1 MYAFECLNR
10 IYEAGLGFP
19 EFRALY
25 LLKKGDIHG
34 PHILMIPATLSAIFD
49 PARFVRIVRAHL
61 TDCTFTI
68 ADVGDVVALVDGGTN
83 VEELTPELTG
93 GVELEDV
100 GIQSIGMD
108 LKLWRPA
115 AVPCL
120 TPVPEV
126 GRHRCNATSG
136 QDSNLI
142 VTSVMD
148 KGFRVKGL
156 RVKGLGF
163 KGLRVKGLR
172 GSGFRVQGSGF
183 RVQGSGFRVQG
194 SGFRVQGSGFRVQG
208 SGFRVQGSGF
218 RVQGSG
224 FRVQGSGFRVQ
235 GSGFRVQGSGLGF
248 RV

>member
-1 MYAFECLNR
+1 MSPSGGLEKVVLEKVGDYLDVKKPNKVVKVPKDDQLELRVAKRKADTVSKEKRQLKEDNWIRRIKYLGEEGDFEVV
-10 IYEAGLGFP
+10 
-19 EFRALY
+19 
-25 LLKKGDIHG
+25 K
-34 PHILMIPATLSAIFD
+34 
-49 PARFVRIVRAHL
+49 
-61 TDCTFTI
+61 I

-148 KGFRVKGL
+148 KEDL
-156 RVKGLGF
+156 RFALLGF
-163 KGLRVKGLR
+163 SCLL
-172 GSGFRVQGSGF
+172 SGISVLSKE
-183 RVQGSGFRVQG
+183 
-194 SGFRVQGSGFRVQG
+194 
-208 SGFRVQGSGF
+208 
-218 RVQGSG
+218 
-224 FRVQGSGFRVQ
+224 
-235 GSGFRVQGSGLGF
+235 
-248 RV
+248 

>member
-1 MYAFECLNR
+1 MSPSG
-10 IYEAGLGFP
+10 GLEKVVLEKVGD
-19 EFRALY
+19 Y
-25 LLKKGDIHG
+25 LDVKKPNKVVKVPKDDQ
-34 PHILMIPATLSAIFD
+34 LELRVAKRKADTVSKEKAIN
-49 PARFVRIVRAHL
+49 AEEVVK
-61 TDCTFTI
+61 I

-100 GIQSIGMD
+100 GIQSIGVD

-148 KGFRVKGL
+148 KEDL
-156 RVKGLGF
+156 RFAL
-163 KGLRVKGLR
+163 LRFSCLL
-172 GSGFRVQGSGF
+172 SGISVLSKE
-183 RVQGSGFRVQG
+183 
-194 SGFRVQGSGFRVQG
+194 
-208 SGFRVQGSGF
+208 
-218 RVQGSG
+218 
-224 FRVQGSGFRVQ
+224 
-235 GSGFRVQGSGLGF
+235 
-248 RV
+248 